1 MQSFPRPVGPS
12 ARPVITRAAS
22 ALALAAAVIFPL
34 QGSRTIDKAGAEVD
48 GATVASDYQAA
59 LTVSDV
65 APDILSVDMALP
77 QVFADTQTKVTF
89 VAPAGWVRGP
99 ASALNPVSDPPEPVL
114 EIVRYQMH
122 LSDPKLYAAPIPIT
136 SGLVADAGAVI
147 SVGLARVDS
156 GLVVADKKQKKLHG
170 DPELGV
176 APGFTTLDD
185 EAVYEGV
192 HIFSRYFFSRPGDRV
207 VVIRAAAADSDWNVL
222 EDRIMSTVNSLRADP
237 LGENAPAAPAP
248 PPPPAPAVEP
258 VPDATAQ
265 IRQRIL
271 SRAASLL
278 GLKYIW
284 GGNSTSA
291 GMDCSAYVSW
301 TWSVSRY
308 TTDSIWNVSF
318 PITKGELR
326 PGDAMNLTIGRDP
339 KRTGHIRIFEAW
351 ANVERTLVWVY
362 EETPPRVVHR
372 VIVYDDRYQ
381 PIRLAGLSS
390 AGELRV
396 IPGTPAPAPTPRP
409 ATTRRPVTA
418 TPRPTTRPTVRQTAR
433 PSGSISPRPSGSVSP
448 RPSATGTTGAAT
460 PTTPRPSPTATGAP
474 LVAPSPSPRP

>member
-1 MQSFPRPVGPS
+1 MGPS

-22 ALALAAAVIFPL
+22 ALALAAVVIFPL
-34 QGSRTIDKAGAEVD
+34 QGSRTIDSPAAQDES
-48 GATVASDYQAA
+48 ATVASDYQAA
-59 LTVSDV
+59 PARAAV
-65 APDILSVDMALP
+65 PDILSVGMALP
-77 QVFADTQTKVTF
+77 QVFADNETKVSF

-114 EIVRYQMH
+114 EIVRYQVR
-122 LSDPKLYAAPIPIT
+122 LSDPTLYAAPIPIT

-156 GLVVADKKQKKLHG
+156 GLVGMDKKEKKVRG
-170 DPELGV
+170 EGEMG
-176 APGFTTLDD
+176 ATSGFVTLDD

-207 VVIRAAAADSDWNVL
+207 VVIRAAASDSDWSVL
-222 EDRIMSTVNSLRADP
+222 EDKIIRSVDSLRADP
-237 LGENAPAAPAP
+237 LGANAPAAPPP

-258 VPDATAQ
+258 APDATAQ

-278 GLKYIW
+278 GLKYVW
-284 GGNSTSA
+284 GGNSTNA

-396 IPGTPAPAPTPRP
+396 IPGTPAPTPTPRP
-409 ATTRRPVTA
+409 ATTRRPLTA
-418 TPRPTTRPTVRQTAR
+418 TPRPTVR
-433 PSGSISPRPSGSVSP
+433 PSGSVSPRPSGSVSP
-448 RPSATGTTGAAT
+448 RPSATGTTAT
-460 PTTPRPSPTATGAP
+460 GTAVTPRPSPTATLAP
-474 LVAPSPSPRP
+474 FVTPTPTPGP

>member
-1 MQSFPRPVGPS
+1 V
-12 ARPVITRAAS
+12 S
-22 ALALAAAVIFPL
+22 ALALVAVMALPF
-34 QGSRTIDKAGAEVD
+34 QGTRTIDGSAPSD
-48 GATVASDYQAA
+48 GAAVAVAADSQGGVPAPEFASDV
-59 LTVSDV
+59 LRT
-65 APDILSVDMALP
+65 DMPLP
-77 QVFADTQTKVTF
+77 QRFTDAEASVSF
-89 VAPAGWVRGP
+89 VAPAGWLRGP

-114 EIVRYQMH
+114 EIVRYQLR
-122 LSDPKLYAAPIPIT
+122 LSDPTLYATPIPIT

-156 GLVVADKKQKKLHG
+156 GLVGMDARMRG
-170 DPELGV
+170 DREMGG
-176 APGFTTLDD
+176 APGFATLDD

-192 HIFSRYFFSRPGDRV
+192 HIFTRYFFSRPSDRV
-207 VVIRAAAADSDWNVL
+207 VVIRAAAAESDWNAL
-222 EDRIMSTVNSLRADP
+222 ADEIMSTISSLRADP
-237 LGENAPAAPAP
+237 LGANAPAAPAP

-271 SRAASLL
+271 TRAASLL
-278 GLKYIW
+278 GLRYVW
-284 GGNSTSA
+284 GGNSTRS

-301 TWSVSRY
+301 TWSVGRY

-318 PITKGELR
+318 PIAKSELR

-351 ANVERTLVWVY
+351 ANAEHTLVWVY

-390 AGELRV
+390 AGEARL
-396 IPGTPAPAPTPRP
+396 IPGTPAPTAKPRP
-409 ATTRRPVTA
+409 ATTRRPTA
-418 TPRPTTRPTVRQTAR
+418 RPTVRPTAR
-433 PSGSISPRPSGSVSP
+433 PTVRPSGSVSP
-448 RPSATGTTGAAT
+448 RPSGGVTPRPTATGATGNATT
-460 PTTPRPSPTATGAP
+460 TTPRPSPTATRTP
-474 LVAPSPSPRP
+474 LVTPTPTPRP

>member
-1 MQSFPRPVGPS
+1 M
-12 ARPVITRAAS
+12 
-22 ALALAAAVIFPL
+22 VIFPL
-34 QGSRTIDKAGAEVD
+34 QGSRTIDSAGTEEAVTVD
-48 GATVASDYQAA
+48 ADYQ
-59 LTVSDV
+59 VSAPARV
-65 APDILSVDMALP
+65 AEPDILSVGMALP
-77 QVFADTQTKVTF
+77 QVFADTETSVSF

-114 EIVRYQMH
+114 EIVRYQLR
-122 LSDPKLYAAPIPIT
+122 LSDPTLYAAPIPIT
-136 SGLVADAGAVI
+136 SGLVSDAGAVI
-147 SVGLARVDS
+147 SVGLARVDG
-156 GLVVADKKQKKLHG
+156 GLVGMDARIRG
-170 DPELGV
+170 DREIG
-176 APGFTTLDD
+176 AASGFVTLDD
-185 EAVYEGV
+185 EVVYEGV
-192 HIFSRYFFSRPGDRV
+192 HIFSRYFFSRVGDRV
-207 VVIRAAAADSDWNVL
+207 VVIRAVAADADWTVL
-222 EDRIMSTVNSLRADP
+222 EDKIMSAMDSLRADP
-237 LGENAPAAPAP
+237 LGANAPAAPPP
-248 PPPPAPAVEP
+248 PPPPAPVAEP
-258 VPDATAQ
+258 APDATAQ

-278 GLKYIW
+278 GLRYVW
-284 GGNSTSA
+284 GGNSTTA

-351 ANVERTLVWVY
+351 ANLEHTLVWVY

-396 IPGTPAPAPTPRP
+396 IPGTPAPTATPRP

-418 TPRPTTRPTVRQTAR
+418 TPRPTVRPTV
-433 PSGSISPRPSGSVSP
+433 RPSGSVTP
-448 RPSATGTTGAAT
+448 RPSASVLSRPSARGTAT
-460 PTTPRPSPTATGAP
+460 VTTPRPSPTATRAP
-474 LVAPSPSPRP
+474 LVTPTPTPRP

>member
-1 MQSFPRPVGPS
+1 M
-12 ARPVITRAAS
+12 
-22 ALALAAAVIFPL
+22 ALAVVVVVFPL
-34 QGSRTIDKAGAEVD
+34 QDSWTIENGGTEE
-48 GATVASDYQAA
+48 GATVAADYQPAGS
-59 LTVSDV
+59 VPDV
-65 APDILSVDMALP
+65 AADFLSVDIALP
-77 QVFADTQTKVTF
+77 QFFADTETSVSF
-89 VAPAGWVRGP
+89 VAPAGWIRGP

-114 EIVRYQMH
+114 EIVRYQLR

-156 GLVVADKKQKKLHG
+156 GLVGMDTRIRG
-170 DPELGV
+170 DREMG
-176 APGFTTLDD
+176 ATSGFVTLDD

-192 HIFSRYFFSRPGDRV
+192 RTFSRYFFSRPGDRV
-207 VVIRAAAADSDWNVL
+207 VVIRAAAADSDWSVL
-222 EDRIMSTVNSLRADP
+222 EDKIMSTVNSLRADP
-237 LGENAPAAPAP
+237 LGTNAPAAPAP

-258 VPDATAQ
+258 APDATAQ

-278 GLKYIW
+278 GLKYVW
-284 GGNSTSA
+284 GGNSTTA

-301 TWSVSRY
+301 TWGVIRY

-351 ANVERTLVWVY
+351 ANIEHTLVWVY

-396 IPGTPAPAPTPRP
+396 IPGTPAPTPTPRP
-409 ATTRRPVTA
+409 ATTRRSVTA
-418 TPRPTTRPTVRQTAR
+418 TPRPTTRPTVR
-433 PSGSISPRPSGSVSP
+433 PSGSVTPRPSGSVSP
-448 RPSATGTTGAAT
+448 RPSAT
-460 PTTPRPSPTATGAP
+460 PTPRP
-474 LVAPSPSPRP
+474 

>member
-1 MQSFPRPVGPS
+1 
-12 ARPVITRAAS
+12 
-22 ALALAAAVIFPL
+22 LA
-34 QGSRTIDKAGAEVD
+34 
-48 GATVASDYQAA
+48 
-59 LTVSDV
+59 DV
-65 APDILSVDMALP
+65 APDILSVDMDLP
-77 QVFADTQTKVTF
+77 QVFDDTETSVTF

-114 EIVRYQMH
+114 EIVRYQ
-122 LSDPKLYAAPIPIT
+122 LRVSDPTLYAAPIPIT
-136 SGLVADAGAVI
+136 SGLVSDAGAVI

-156 GLVVADKKQKKLHG
+156 GLVGMDARIRG
-170 DPELGV
+170 DREIG
-176 APGFTTLDD
+176 AASGFVTLDD

-192 HIFSRYFFSRPGDRV
+192 HIFSRYFFSRFGDRV
-207 VVIRAAAADSDWNVL
+207 VVIRAAAADADWTAL
-222 EDRIMSTVNSLRADP
+222 EDKIMPAVNSLRADP
-237 LGENAPAAPAP
+237 LGANAPAAPPP
-248 PPPPAPAVEP
+248 PPPPAPVAEP
-258 VPDATAQ
+258 APDATAQ

-278 GLKYIW
+278 GLRYVW
-284 GGNSTSA
+284 GGNSTTG

-339 KRTGHIRIFEAW
+339 KRAGHIRIFEAW
-351 ANVERTLVWVY
+351 ANLEHTLVWVY

-396 IPGTPAPAPTPRP
+396 IPGTPAPTATPRP

-418 TPRPTTRPTVRQTAR
+418 TPRPTVRPTVR
-433 PSGSISPRPSGSVSP
+433 PSGSVTPRPSASVSP
-448 RPSATGTTGAAT
+448 RPSARGTT
-460 PTTPRPSPTATGAP
+460 PTPRP
-474 LVAPSPSPRP
+474 

>member
-1 MQSFPRPVGPS
+1 V
-12 ARPVITRAAS
+12 
-22 ALALAAAVIFPL
+22 VIFPL
-34 QGSRTIDKAGAEVD
+34 LGSRTIDSAEAEEA
-48 GATVASDYQAA
+48 ATVASDYQVPAPA
-59 LTVSDV
+59 RDV
-65 APDILSVDMALP
+65 APDILSVGMALP
-77 QVFADTQTKVTF
+77 QVFADTETKVSF

-114 EIVRYQMH
+114 EIVRYQLR
-122 LSDPKLYAAPIPIT
+122 LSDLTLYAAPIPIT

-156 GLVVADKKQKKLHG
+156 GLVGMDKKEKKLRG
-170 DPELGV
+170 DGETG
-176 APGFTTLDD
+176 ATSGFVTLDE

-192 HIFSRYFFSRPGDRV
+192 HIFTRYFFSRPGDRV
-207 VVIRAAAADSDWNVL
+207 VVIRAAAADPDWNVL
-222 EDRIMSTVNSLRADP
+222 EDKIIRAVNSLRADP
-237 LGENAPAAPAP
+237 LGANAPAAPAP

-258 VPDATAQ
+258 APDATAQ

-278 GLKYIW
+278 GLKYVW

-351 ANVERTLVWVY
+351 ANVEHTLVWVY

-396 IPGTPAPAPTPRP
+396 IPGTPAPTPSPRP

-418 TPRPTTRPTVRQTAR
+418 TPRPTARPTAR
-433 PSGSISPRPSGSVSP
+433 PSGSITPRPSGSGTTG
-448 RPSATGTTGAAT
+448 SATGA
-460 PTTPRPSPTATGAP
+460 TPRPSPTATRSP
-474 LVAPSPSPRP
+474 LVTPTPTPRP

>member
-1 MQSFPRPVGPS
+1 M
-12 ARPVITRAAS
+12 
-22 ALALAAAVIFPL
+22 VIFPL
-34 QGSRTIDKAGAEVD
+34 QGSRTIDSAGTEEAVTVD
-48 GATVASDYQAA
+48 ADYQ
-59 LTVSDV
+59 VSAPARV
-65 APDILSVDMALP
+65 AEPDILSVGMALP
-77 QVFADTQTKVTF
+77 QVFADTETSVSF

-114 EIVRYQMH
+114 EIVRYQLR
-122 LSDPKLYAAPIPIT
+122 LSDPTLYAAPIPIT
-136 SGLVADAGAVI
+136 SGLVSDAGAVI
-147 SVGLARVDS
+147 SVGLARVDGGRGDREIGAAS
-156 GLVVADKKQKKLHG
+156 GFV
-170 DPELGV
+170 
-176 APGFTTLDD
+176 TLDD
-185 EAVYEGV
+185 EVVYEGV
-192 HIFSRYFFSRPGDRV
+192 HIFSRYFFSRVGDRV
-207 VVIRAAAADSDWNVL
+207 VVIRAVAADADWTVL
-222 EDRIMSTVNSLRADP
+222 EDKIMSAMDSLRADP
-237 LGENAPAAPAP
+237 LGANAPAAPPP
-248 PPPPAPAVEP
+248 PPPPAPVAEP
-258 VPDATAQ
+258 APDATAQ

-278 GLKYIW
+278 GLRYVW
-284 GGNSTSA
+284 GGNSTTA

-351 ANVERTLVWVY
+351 ANLEHTLVWVY

-396 IPGTPAPAPTPRP
+396 IPGTPAPTATPRP

-418 TPRPTTRPTVRQTAR
+418 TPRPTVRPTV
-433 PSGSISPRPSGSVSP
+433 RPSGSVTP
-448 RPSATGTTGAAT
+448 RPSASVLSRPSARGTAT
-460 PTTPRPSPTATGAP
+460 VTTPRPSPTATRAP
-474 LVAPSPSPRP
+474 LVTPTPTPRP

>member
-1 MQSFPRPVGPS
+1 M
-12 ARPVITRAAS
+12 VI
-22 ALALAAAVIFPL
+22 VPL
-34 QGSRTIDKAGAEVD
+34 QGSRTTENAAAQAEGAAVD
-48 GATVASDYQAA
+48 PDYLAPVPVRVAE
-59 LTVSDV
+59 
-65 APDILSVDMALP
+65 PDILSADMVLP
-77 QVFADTQTKVTF
+77 EVFADIETSVSF

-114 EIVRYQMH
+114 EIVRYQLR
-122 LSDPKLYAAPIPIT
+122 LSDPTLYAAPIPIT
-136 SGLVADAGAVI
+136 SGLVSDAGAVI

-156 GLVVADKKQKKLHG
+156 GLVGMDARIRG
-170 DPELGV
+170 DREIG
-176 APGFTTLDD
+176 ATSGFVTLDD

-192 HIFSRYFFSRPGDRV
+192 HIFSRYFFSRVGDRV
-207 VVIRAAAADSDWNVL
+207 VVIRAAAADADWTAL
-222 EDRIMSTVNSLRADP
+222 EDQIMRAVNSLRADP
-237 LGENAPAAPAP
+237 LGANAPAAPPP

-258 VPDATAQ
+258 APDATAQ

-278 GLKYIW
+278 GLRYVW
-284 GGNSTSA
+284 GGNSTTA

-351 ANVERTLVWVY
+351 ANVEHTLVWVY

-396 IPGTPAPAPTPRP
+396 IPGTPAPTATPRP
-409 ATTRRPVTA
+409 ATTRRPVTP
-418 TPRPTTRPTVRQTAR
+418 TPRSTVRPTV
-433 PSGSISPRPSGSVSP
+433 RPSGSVTPRLSASVSP
-448 RPSATGTTGAAT
+448 RPTAARTATA
-460 PTTPRPSPTATGAP
+460 TTPRPSPTATRAP
-474 LVAPSPSPRP
+474 LVTPTPTPRP